1 MLDKGE
7 AKEFVKDA
15 VKLVRIDC
23 PPEIFDVEGAY
34 IMRRKRIAVWKLDT
48 IRAFKLGQEDDMA
61 RLYADLVPQWGGIV
75 DPDTGQALP
84 SLADDPKALFQLD
97 NEQVGWL
104 TQMLQ
109 VMPGKLKSMN
119 GQTP

>member
-7 AKEFVKDA
+7 FVKDV

-23 PPEIFDVEGAY
+23 PAEIFDTEGAY
-34 IMRRKRIAVWKLDT
+34 IMRRKRIAIWKLDS
-48 IRAFKLGQEDDMA
+48 IRAFKPGQEDDMA
-61 RLYADLVPQWGGIV
+61 RLYADLVPQWHGIV
-75 DPDTGQALP
+75 DPDTGQPLDN
-84 SLADDPKALFQLD
+84 LADDPKALFQLD

-109 VMPGKLKSMN
+109 VMPGKLPKSMN